1 MLVGYFGPQG
11 ERGREDSAQIA
22 NFISTFSIVVESV
35 GVGGG
40 DAFGCDAS
48 NGPVNI
54 LTAVLFAAAAEDGRA
69 ANAHFGPL
77 NDS

>member
-1 MLVGYFGPQG
+1 MRRATG
-11 ERGREDSAQIA
+11 ERGARIA
-22 NFISTFSIVVESV
+22 NFISTFSIVLQWEEEEEGV
-35 GVGGG
+35 GVMR
-40 DAFGCDAS
+40 AQSLSFGDAS

-54 LTAVLFAAAAEDGRA
+54 LTAVLFAAAAAEDGRA